1 MIYKIKN
8 FKKINIKNTGY
19 AISLMFLLYAS
30 FVLFYLSYDIVLS
43 PDFEKYIT
51 YFQFYDGQLK
61 NTSLEQGNF
70 YFYFIYLVTLITKN
84 LISGLTVNEILNL
97 SIHFSNLLFIISGFI
112 GLYKYLKIKGFQK
125 NNIYLSLICIVF
137 LPSVTEFRL
146 SFKPEILAFAFL
158 GWMFYFLQRFKNTK
172 NKFYAYQLIF
182 LGSIIATSKVSIALM
197 VGIVLLLE
205 VFISHRYLL
214 SKKFI
219 KFYIL
224 FFLCF
229 AILTVDNYL
238 INEKLVTQV
247 EHDEKYNNKA
257 SIDFFTTFNND
268 QLIPNPNRY
277 FFSDSFFGILLL
289 DTFGDF
295 FKLYWNS
302 EYTELNIDRYN
313 FFEIYDTN
321 NFNTIPKLNFD
332 KEEFIL
338 KISANFDER
347 FSDTEYV
354 NETRMRTGYKITII
368 FYFLII
374 LSFLFNKKNR
384 ILLISPFIGI
394 LLVAFSASGVFVNNF
409 DPEVG
414 DAVKT
419 FYYSFFIAISCC
431 ILFCKILEKFKIGKK
446 TFVLF
451 IVLVNLFIIG
461 FPHKYTVSTIDDLY
475 YKNATLPTC
484 EINNEFIWELFNV
497 PKQDNCNHLEF
508 TYRDVDNKFKF
519 EPISSAP
526 SLKFET
532 FFQNIPIINLMFII
546 ILILNSYNIFKTNRK
561 DYERR

>member
-1 MIYKIKN
+1 MIYKIK
-8 FKKINIKNTGY
+8 KINIANACY
-19 AISLMFLLYAS
+19 VASLTFLLYAS

-43 PDFEKYIT
+43 PDFEKYIA

-61 NTSLEQGNF
+61 STSLEQGNF
-70 YFYFIYLVTLITKN
+70 YFYFIYLVSLITKN
-84 LISGLTVNEILNL
+84 LISELTINEILNL
-97 SIHFSNLLFIISGFI
+97 SIQFSNFLFIISGFM

-125 NNIYLSLICIVF
+125 KNIYLSLICIVF

-158 GWMFYFLQRFKNTK
+158 GWMFYFLQRFEHTK
-172 NKFYAYQLIF
+172 NKLYVYQLIF
-182 LGSIIATSKVSIALM
+182 LGSIISTSKVSIALM

-205 VFISHRYLL
+205 VFINHRYLM
-214 SKKFI
+214 STKFV
-219 KFYIL
+219 KFYML

-257 SIDFFTTFNND
+257 NIDFFTTFNND

-302 EYTELNIDRYN
+302 EYTELNYDRYN

-321 NFNTIPKLNFD
+321 NFNTIPKMNFD
-332 KEEFIL
+332 KREFIL

-347 FSDTEYV
+347 FSDTDYV
-354 NETRMRTGYKITII
+354 NETRMRTGYKATII
-368 FYFLII
+368 FYLLII
-374 LSFLFNKKNR
+374 LSVLFNKKNR

-414 DAVKT
+414 DAAKT

-519 EPISSAP
+519 EPISFSP
-526 SLKFET
+526 YLKFET
-532 FFQNIPIINLMFII
+532 FFQNIPIINLLFII
-546 ILILNSYNIFKTNRK
+546 ILGINSYNIFKTNRK
-561 DYERR
+561 DYEHR